1 MEISSFD
8 WLSAIG
14 ENSLQ
19 INRFRNQHSQIA
31 IAEAKRFAFA
41 P

>member
-1 MEISSFD
+1 MEVGPFD

-19 INRFRNQHSQIA
+19 INRSRIEHSEIA
-31 IAEAKRFAFA
+31 IAEPKSFTFAS
-41 P
+41 